1 MANEMVKIQAKDG
14 GTFDAY
20 LATPPSGSGPA
31 LVLIQEIFG
40 INNLLRYQAD
50 CYAAQGFTVLVPDL
64 FWRQKPG
71 VQLTDKTQEDWNA
84 AFELM
89 QGMDQ
94 DKAIED
100 IDATLAEA
108 RKRGNGKV
116 GVVGWC
122 LGGRLAYL
130 TAARCTPDA
139 AVGYYGVMLGQSLD
153 EAANIKTPLML
164 HIASEDE
171 YVPKEEQ
178 EQIKAG
184 LAGNDKVTVHVYE
197 GQNHAFARP
206 MGDNYDQAAARIA
219 DQRTLDF
226 LKANLG
232 L

>member
-1 MANEMVKIQAKDG
+1 MRRWPRPESVAMARSAWSAGAWVAG
-14 GTFDAY
+14 
-20 LATPPSGSGPA
+20 
-31 LVLIQEIFG
+31 
-40 INNLLRYQAD
+40 
-50 CYAAQGFTVLVPDL
+50 
-64 FWRQKPG
+64 
-71 VQLTDKTQEDWNA
+71 
-84 AFELM
+84 
-89 QGMDQ
+89 
-94 DKAIED
+94 
-100 IDATLAEA
+100 
-108 RKRGNGKV
+108 
-116 GVVGWC
+116 
-122 LGGRLAYL
+122 LAYL